1 MKILFCIVLML
12 MLLVDL
18 LEEILRRSN
27 YAELK
32 DEIEEL
38 KKELMKN
45 DKQRKAD

>member
-27 YAELK
+27 YDELK
-32 DEIEEL
+32 NEIEEL
-38 KKELMKN
+38 KKELLK
-45 DKQRKAD
+45 KETEK

>member
-1 MKILFCIVLML
+1 MKIFFCIVLML

-38 KKELMKN
+38 KKELLEKETE
-45 DKQRKAD
+45 K

>member
-12 MLLVDL
+12 MLFVDL
-18 LEEILRRSN
+18 LEEIMRRSN

-38 KKELMKN
+38 KKELLK
-45 DKQRKAD
+45 KETGK